1 MERDFS
7 AGVWAIVHPDNS
19 AGKTSLLEFLVWPLR
34 GEPRDLPLD
43 VRSWV
48 RRLSMDVA
56 VAGRP
61 IRIVLDVDPGAHPA
75 LTGRILTADTL
86 EQLLA
91 TEDGGD
97 GLRLLEQASGTDEV
111 DRSIGAF
118 FLDGLRMGHTSLRQ
132 ASGGADGE
140 GAPQVRGWASYFG
153 ACYLNPGGDEI
164 LLGDVNAVGLSAR
177 LMEAFVDIPYS
188 TVLTQLS
195 VADKRERKTLAQGKR
210 RAQGDADARKAERTA
225 WQEQLEQLSQHIA
238 ELRDAASRDVSP
250 LLQAADQAAARL
262 RDTQSVL
269 HEAEQSLTDMNAAR
283 VRADQALLD
292 ARETW
297 QARRV
302 LGRLDPVCCPRCA
315 EPLDRDRRQ
324 QEREDASCAVC
335 TRPLPEV
342 DEETAEVLLQD
353 LEQQLESAREA
364 EDSASRQRD
373 AAAAAVNAALAE
385 KQAAAAAL
393 QEALAT
399 SQNHERLR
407 QLELQAAGLEG
418 RLAATAP
425 GRKSRPFPWSAQVR
439 ADHGVRHPSAGQR
452 TAGRPD
458 RRPGARAD
466 RRGRGLRLLGRGPVE
481 VAGVEHW
488 RRGDVL
494 TWLAARPGP
503 GSSPGRP
510 VGRRDSAP
518 RGSITSRAAQLLE
531 REPAITAAAARPN
544 SASPPIPRSGHSPMP
559 APTACTGYCRRSGA
573 LRPRRSAT
581 GWATPS
587 GQPDAPSRPPDS
599 RSPQSGG
606 RPQQHPV
613 PWEGELAALQASRRP
628 DVWPPKAIITPRPD
642 AVSTVLA
649 VYERFPARTPC
660 TSRGV
665 GSHRLL
671 RIRTVTPQRACR
683 TAESPTGPTA
693 W

>member
-1 MERDFS
+1 MTASPETTTPEVPEVPRAGDILQSVAEKLGLTPEQVERSLAEANITLKSPAAADRRLRMLRLRVHGVKHSGDSFSVERDFS

-48 RRLSMDVA
+48 RHLSMDVA

-75 LTGRILTADTL
+75 LTGRILTADTV

-91 TEDGGD
+91 TDDGGD
-97 GLRLLEQASGTDEV
+97 GLRLLEQASGADEV
-111 DRSIGAF
+111 DRSIGSF
-118 FLDGLRMGHTSLRQ
+118 FLDALRMGHTSLWQ
-132 ASGGADGE
+132 AGGGADGE
-140 GAPQVRGWASYFG
+140 GAPQVHGWASYFG

-177 LMEAFVDIPYS
+177 LMELFVDIPYS

-210 RAQGDADARKAERTA
+210 RAEGDAEARRAERTA
-225 WQEQLEQLSQHIA
+225 WQEQLEQLSQQVA
-238 ELRDAASRDVSP
+238 ELRDVASRDVSP

-269 HEAEQSLTDMNAAR
+269 HEAEQSLTEMNTAR

-302 LGRLDPVCCPRCA
+302 LGRLDPVCCPRCE

-342 DEETAEVLLQD
+342 NEETAEVLLQD

-364 EDSASRQRD
+364 EDAASRQRD
-373 AAAAAVNAALAE
+373 AAAAAVNAAVVE
-385 KQAAAAAL
+385 QQAAAAAL
-393 QEALAT
+393 QTALAT

-418 RLAATAP
+418 RLAATGSGP
-425 GRKSRPFPWSAQVR
+425 EEPPVPVSAQVLEAVTEAVR
-439 ADHGVRHPSAGQR
+439 EAVDAAAKRLFPAMNTQIVELATRFGVQNLDSVRLDRSGRVNAVKAGVKTSFKR
-452 TAGRPD
+452 LSRGD
-458 RRPGARAD
+458 RLRMRIATVIALLRVGAD
-466 RRGRGLRLLGRGPVE
+466 RGVAAHPGLLLIDSVAAEE
-481 VAGVEHW
+481 VTEV
-488 RRGDVL
+488 
-494 TWLAARPGP
+494 
-503 GSSPGRP
+503 
-510 VGRRDSAP
+510 
-518 RGSITSRAAQLLE
+518 
-531 REPAITAAAARPN
+531 
-544 SASPPIPRSGHSPMP
+544 
-559 APTACTGYCRRSGA
+559 
-573 LRPRRSAT
+573 
-581 GWATPS
+581 
-587 GQPDAPSRPPDS
+587 
-599 RSPQSGG
+599 
-606 RPQQHPV
+606 
-613 PWEGELAALQASRRP
+613 
-628 DVWPPKAIITPRPD
+628 
-642 AVSTVLA
+642 
-649 VYERFPARTPC
+649 PARTLIAELQAITKDLPDLQVVL
-660 TSRGV
+660 T
-665 GSHRLL
+665 
-671 RIRTVTPQRACR
+671 
-683 TAESPTGPTA
+683 TAQPELVDDLPADHLITRDSEHLF
-693 W
+693 